1 MTYRIRVQKFRQRHD
16 GQPVEMYLAALP
28 AEEVIARKKI
38 EEQTASKP
46 DGYQRRL
53 EQGRVK
59 SISRYVLRG
68 EGMLP
73 TSLLLNIRQGAR
85 FEQEDDGTFGWLIID
100 DEQQLLRVLDGQHRA
115 GCVELAIEQRN
126 GRIATAKRSI
136 PEPLE

>member
-28 AEEVIARKKI
+28 AEEVISRKKI
-38 EEQTASKP
+38 EVQTAYNP

-53 EQGRVK
+53 EQGRVN

-73 TSLLLNIRQGAR
+73 TSLLLNIRHGAR
-85 FEQEDDGTFGWLIID
+85 FEPEDDGSFGWLVID
-100 DEQQLLRVLDGQHRA
+100 DEQQLWRFSTGST
-115 GCVELAIEQRN
+115 
-126 GRIATAKRSI
+126 GRRC
-136 PEPLE
+136 